1 MNKQRF
7 LLLTLKYK
15 RLNKQI
21 DYEVELNFGYSPSSK
36 YFDGL
41 LVARRDI
48 YDELFESGYRLSDDD
63 IHWM

>member
-48 YDELFESGYRLSDDD
+48 YDELFE
-63 IHWM
+63 